1 MKTVITAEGLCK
13 DFKLYE
19 KRVDRLKDTFLRSK
33 SKLYHTPFH
42 ALKDVSFTIEKG
54 ETVGI
59 VGRNGSGKSTLLQVI
74 CGILQQSSGT
84 VNVDGRISA
93 LLELGAGFNP
103 EFTGRE
109 NVYLNASIL
118 GMPRDEVD
126 IYFSDILDFADIGS
140 FIDQPVK
147 TYSSGMYVRLA
158 FAVAVNV
165 KPDILIVD
173 EALAVGDTLF
183 QAKCFAKFREF
194 QEKGI
199 TIFFVTHSME
209 LLARYCTSALLLD
222 MGKLLMQGP
231 AKEVIDEY
239 NRLIVDCSNQSSSGK
254 DTGFAQHVKKRKPGT
269 SESKAIKDSVNGDIK
284 KEGTPLILKVNPK
297 EDRYGNGMAEISD
310 FGVNVLT
317 GSATQTFVHGEE
329 YLFWVKVQ
337 FNETLENPIIA
348 YTIKDVK
355 GLVVTGTNTTFKES
369 ELGKVSSG
377 DIVLVTFKHV
387 LFLNPGDYLL
397 SFGCAGFQSGE
408 YAVYDRRFDVTPFQV
423 IHDKATIGVFDMNS
437 SVSVYHTKNI

>member
-1 MKTVITAEGLCK
+1 MKTAISVEGLSK
-13 DFKLYE
+13 NFKLYN
-19 KRVDRLKDTFLRSK
+19 KRVDRLKETFLGSK

-42 ALKDVSFTIEKG
+42 ALKDVTFTIEKG

-74 CGILQQSSGT
+74 CGILRQNSGT
-84 VNVDGRISA
+84 VDVNGRISA

-126 IYFSDILDFADIGS
+126 LYFTDILDFADIGS

-199 TIFFVTHSME
+199 TILFVTHSME

-222 MGKLLMQGP
+222 MGTLLMQGP
-231 AKEVIDEY
+231 AKDVIDEY
-239 NRLIVDCSNQSSSGK
+239 NRLIVDCSNHSSSDK
-254 DTGFAQHVKKRKPGT
+254 DSCFAQHVKKGT
-269 SESKAIKDSVNGDIK
+269 DGASGNKAIKDSGDSDIK

-297 EDRYGNGMAEISD
+297 EDRYGNGMAEILD

-317 GSATQTFVHGEE
+317 GTATQTFVHGEE

-377 DIVLVTFKHV
+377 DIVVVTFKHV
-387 LFLNPGDYLL
+387 MFLNPGDYLL

-423 IHDKATIGVFDMNS
+423 VHDKSTIGVFDMNS
-437 SVSVYHTKNI
+437 SVSVYHT